1 MAHQLNIPACSLGHA
16 MCAIVEPA
24 LVHVRV

>member
-1 MAHQLNIPACSLGHA
+1 MAHQLNFPRCRLDHA